1 MWLFVHVFFFFF
13 ILLSFLVSI
22 MHMTFWY
29 NPLLF
34 CVVIRLIIYWIFF
47 FSFFFKFNFIV
58 IKFKKTWNEYIMS
71 WEKFTLYIL
80 YSTSILSWKVIIVQH
95 VTRNVPLRYECAD
108 LGLPCGLR
116 GKCSSFTLC
125 CSCSCFY
132 CQVQPLDAA
141 LWQTLC
147 LSYTRHL
154 VIYAI
159 R

>member
-1 MWLFVHVFFFFF
+1 
-13 ILLSFLVSI
+13 
-22 MHMTFWY
+22 
-29 NPLLF
+29 
-34 CVVIRLIIYWIFF
+34 
-47 FSFFFKFNFIV
+47 
-58 IKFKKTWNEYIMS
+58 MS

-95 VTRNVPLRYECAD
+95 VTRNVPLRYKCAD

-154 VIYAI
+154 VIYTI
-159 R
+159 RYSVLVCDLEYHKRVKNYLWMNKYKILVLILSCIQWNIRPRIIFAHFDLDVSGWIADLANSNVSN